1 MDSAVLPRGFSRLT
15 KKTRT
20 RRMQSK
26 SGSKN
31 GDVGEYL
38 IRTNQRR
45 NNIVS
50 YYLVFDKFWV
60 HISGQ
65 KTGWREWEFPLFS

>member
-1 MDSAVLPRGFSRLT
+1 
-15 KKTRT
+15 
-20 RRMQSK
+20 MQSK